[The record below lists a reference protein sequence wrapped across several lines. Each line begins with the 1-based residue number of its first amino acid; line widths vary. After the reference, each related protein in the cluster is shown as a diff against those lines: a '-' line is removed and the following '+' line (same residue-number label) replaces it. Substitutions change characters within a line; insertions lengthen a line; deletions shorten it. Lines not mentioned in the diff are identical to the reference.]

1 MTLEA
6 LYQDMKDALDF
17 LGLAW
22 GEKELATVTLD
33 RDELVISYGG
43 RSCRVQIEPHGQEGE

>member
-22 GEKELATVTLD
+22 GEKDKAEVTLD
-33 RDELVISYGG
+33 RDELVISHGG
-43 RSCRVQIEPHGQEGE
+43 RSCRVKIELHGKGGA

>member
-17 LGLAW
+17 LGLSW
-22 GEKELATVTLD
+22 GQKELATVTLA

-43 RSCRVQIEPHGQEGE
+43 RACRIQIEAHGKEGA